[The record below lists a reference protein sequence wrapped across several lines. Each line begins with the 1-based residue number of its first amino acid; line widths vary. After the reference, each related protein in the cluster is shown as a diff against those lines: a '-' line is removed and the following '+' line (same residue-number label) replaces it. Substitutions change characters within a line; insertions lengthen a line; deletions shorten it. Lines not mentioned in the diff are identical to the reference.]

1 MLKKDQ
7 KIFLNDLFLS
17 QNINLNSDQIIDK
30 YKDTFYKKL
39 IFLCLNEEIYQL
51 FPYSRSE
58 NDPQKTF
65 EELVNSINN
74 LNTRLLNLKKIN
86 KSLDSFANNSNLLNW
101 QEFEKLSYDYIS
113 ELE

>member
-1 MLKKDQ
+1 MIKESLKS
-7 KIFLNDLFLS
+7 NV
-17 QNINLNSDQIIDK
+17 
-30 YKDTFYKKL
+30 
-39 IFLCLNEEIYQL
+39 YQL

-101 QEFEKLSYDYIS
+101 QELQNINLEILSED
-113 ELE
+113 